1 MSLESQ
7 PRLRVL
13 LVDDEHKLTDL
24 LRLELDVEGYDV
36 DVASDGASGLI
47 RSRTEPTP
55 DLIILDWNL
64 PDFSGIDICQRIRAG
79 GITIPILM
87 LTGHDEITDRVKA
100 LDAGVD
106 DYLIKPFSIDEL
118 MARLRAMHRRAETF
132 SGPVGGS
139 DVNEIL
145 KVADLSMNTR
155 TRDVMRGDRAIR
167 LSVKEYD
174 LLNFLMRGAGRVLER
189 QEIMHGVWGRKFLW
203 GRQSS
208 RRLHPLPASKSRTG
222 RCANPHPHRARCRI
236 HPQGT
241 IELTSLFRA
250 ESLQLWARANR
261 VQDCA
266 TPGPAAAKQ
275 DPCWHASPR
284 KDPDPLNQRPAN
296 RHAMVCATRNAD
308 AALC

>member
-7 PRLRVL
+7 SRLRVL

-55 DLIILDWNL
+55 DMIILDWNL

-132 SGPVGGS
+132 SSPVGGS

-189 QEIMHGVWGRKFLW
+189 QEIMHGVWGENFYGDDNLLDVYIRYM
-203 GRQSS
+203 RQ
-208 RRLHPLPASKSRTG
+208 KV
-222 RCANPHPHRARCRI
+222 
-236 HPQGT
+236 
-241 IELTSLFRA
+241 ELD
-250 ESLQLWARANR
+250 N
-261 VQDCA
+261 
-266 TPGPAAAKQ
+266 TPTLIDTVRGVGFILREQ
-275 DPCWHASPR
+275 T
-284 KDPDPLNQRPAN
+284 N
-296 RHAMVCATRNAD
+296 
-308 AALC
+308 

>member
-1 MSLESQ
+1 MPTASA
-7 PRLRVL
+7 PLRVL
-13 LVDDEHKLTDL
+13 VVDDESRLTEL
-24 LRLELDVEGYDV
+24 LQLELDVEGYAV
-36 DVASDGASGLI
+36 EIAADGATGLI
-47 RSRTEPTP
+47 RAKASPSP

-64 PDFSGIDICQRIRAG
+64 PDFSGIEICKRIRAG
-79 GITIPILM
+79 GLTTPILM

-132 SGPVGGS
+132 SGSGPVGGS

-189 QEIMHGVWGRKFLW
+189 QEIMHGVWGENFYGDDNLLDVYIRYL
-203 GRQSS
+203 RQ
-208 RRLHPLPASKSRTG
+208 KV
-222 RCANPHPHRARCRI
+222 
-236 HPQGT
+236 
-241 IELTSLFRA
+241 EL
-250 ESLQLWARANR
+250 
-261 VQDCA
+261 D
-266 TPGPAAAKQ
+266 
-275 DPCWHASPR
+275 
-284 KDPDPLNQRPAN
+284 
-296 RHAMVCATRNAD
+296 D
-308 AALC
+308 APTLINTVRGVGFILREQTN

>member
-13 LVDDEHKLTDL
+13 LVDDEQKLTDL
-24 LRLELDVEGYDV
+24 LRLELDLEGYDV

-47 RSRTEPTP
+47 RSRSEPVP

-79 GITIPILM
+79 GLTIPILM

-132 SGPVGGS
+132 SAPVSGS

-145 KVADLSMNTR
+145 RVADLSMNTR
-155 TRDVMRGDRAIR
+155 TRDVSRGDRAIR

-174 LLNFLMRGAGRVLER
+174 LLNFLMRGAGRVLKR
-189 QEIMHGVWGRKFLW
+189 QEIMHGVWGENFYGDDNLLDVYIRYLRQKVELDEAATLIHTVRGVGFIL
-203 GRQSS
+203 RDQSS
-208 RRLHPLPASKSRTG
+208 
-222 RCANPHPHRARCRI
+222 
-236 HPQGT
+236 
-241 IELTSLFRA
+241 
-250 ESLQLWARANR
+250 
-261 VQDCA
+261 
-266 TPGPAAAKQ
+266 
-275 DPCWHASPR
+275 
-284 KDPDPLNQRPAN
+284 
-296 RHAMVCATRNAD
+296 
-308 AALC
+308 